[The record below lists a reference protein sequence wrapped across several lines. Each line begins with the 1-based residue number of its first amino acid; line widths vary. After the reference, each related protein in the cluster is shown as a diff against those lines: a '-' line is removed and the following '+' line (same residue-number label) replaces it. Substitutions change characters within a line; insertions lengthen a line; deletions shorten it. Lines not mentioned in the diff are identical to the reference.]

1 MEAVLRRGRVGAT
14 YNVGSG
20 VEASVAELAARILD
34 VLGLPT
40 SLIETVPDRPGHD
53 RRYLLDSSLIR
64 TELGW
69 APTVSFTDGLAD
81 TIAWYADRRD
91 WWQPLRDRSPVN
103 EYAT

>member
-1 MEAVLRRGRVGAT
+1 MSNKRDQEREVTRRALIKW
-14 YNVGSG
+14 S
-20 VEASVAELAARILD
+20 LAAGAALGVSRTRILD

-69 APTVSFTDGLAD
+69 APTVSSPRLTN
-81 TIAWYADRRD
+81 RR
-91 WWQPLRDRSPVN
+91 SC
-103 EYAT
+103 AASCAI